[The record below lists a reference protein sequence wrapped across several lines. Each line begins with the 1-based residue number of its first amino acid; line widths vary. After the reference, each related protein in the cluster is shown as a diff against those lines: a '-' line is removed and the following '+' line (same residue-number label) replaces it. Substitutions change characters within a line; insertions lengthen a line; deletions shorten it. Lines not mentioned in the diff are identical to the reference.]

1 MVDDIIVSRSIWI
14 SLESSIEMWHNL
26 VLFCTHLLLTHLPS
40 IRLIVEVGKLRFHG
54 CWIGAET
61 KMSLAEESQL
71 TPEDRYST
79 SMLWM

>member
-1 MVDDIIVSRSIWI
+1 MVDDIVVSRSVWI
-14 SLESSIEMWHNL
+14 SL
-26 VLFCTHLLLTHLPS
+26 VLFYAHLLLTHFPS

-61 KMSLAEESQL
+61 KRSLAEESQL

-79 SMLWM
+79 STLWM